1 MGSAENRQYIS
12 DRGAK
17 YCILPRKNTINP
29 WNCDYHHYKEP
40 HLIEFFMKIKDY
52 RSVALYFE
60 KLARRFLAMVHLAS
74 CLVWLA

>member
-1 MGSAENRQYIS
+1 MLLTVIWN
-12 DRGAK
+12 
-17 YCILPRKNTINP
+17 ILSKLVP
-29 WNCDYHHYKEP
+29 YLHYKEP

-60 KLARRFLAMVHLAS
+60 KPARRFLAMVHLVS